1 MTIKKAKEKVVRRR
15 RRKSGRKPYFDKNT
29 HDAIVK
35 YQGAESHKEKHE
47 IYVTQIMPAFNKLAE
62 NLIFIHGF
70 AKNSPEPYENIKRDC
85 VSFLF
90 ETLGKFDASRGT
102 KAFSYFNVVAKNW
115 LIIRSKKNVKNRMR
129 HVSIDDAESVHSVD
143 PEFFEKYSTYGDQ
156 EKEIL
161 KKESMDSLFQMMIEI
176 KDRLHNENE
185 IACMNAIVTLFG
197 KIDDL
202 DLLNK
207 RAVFVYMRELSSLTP
222 KQLSVA
228 MSSIRKHY
236 KDLVKDDRF
245 EFFF

>member
-1 MTIKKAKEKVVRRR
+1 MAIKKSKKITRR
-15 RRKSGRKPYFDKNT
+15 RRKSGKKPYFDKNT
-29 HDAIVK
+29 HDAIVR
-35 YQGAESHKEKHE
+35 YQGTEEYEIKHE
-47 IYVTQIMPAFNKLAE
+47 IYIKEIMPAFNKLAE

-70 AKNSPEPYENIKRDC
+70 AKNSPEPYENLKRDC

-115 LIIRSKKNVKNRMR
+115 LIIRSKKNMKNRMR
-129 HVSIDDAESVHSVD
+129 HVSIDDTESVTAID
-143 PEFFEKYSTYGDQ
+143 AEFFEKYSTCGDQ
-156 EKEIL
+156 EREIL
-161 KKESMDSLFQMMIEI
+161 KKEAMESLFSMMDEI
-176 KDRLHNENE
+176 KGRLHNENE
-185 IACMNAIVTLFG
+185 IACMSAIITLFG

-236 KDLVKDDRF
+236 KDLLKDDRF
-245 EFFF
+245 DIFF